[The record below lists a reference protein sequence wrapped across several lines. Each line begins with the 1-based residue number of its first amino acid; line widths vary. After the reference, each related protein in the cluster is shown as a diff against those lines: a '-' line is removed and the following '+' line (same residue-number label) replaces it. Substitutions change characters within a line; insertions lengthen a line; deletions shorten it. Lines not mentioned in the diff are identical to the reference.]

1 MYNGHLQRYILIQDV
16 INKDVL
22 LYRLLSLRVNPALKF
37 NLTETVFEIIFIQ
50 ICHAVSVAMFIY
62 QIDITS
68 DTIAFKMSQLTKKAN
83 SGKKNPK
90 VCKQIAKKKAQTYTT
105 KGLQLPYS

>member
-37 NLTETVFEIIFIQ
+37 NLTETV
-50 ICHAVSVAMFIY
+50 
-62 QIDITS
+62 
-68 DTIAFKMSQLTKKAN
+68 
-83 SGKKNPK
+83 
-90 VCKQIAKKKAQTYTT
+90 
-105 KGLQLPYS
+105 